1 MIVRSNY
8 PIRFFLFLCEYY
20 CSIEP
25 PDFRS
30 DSIAAHGQD
39 TNAVYQMWRL
49 YTDTFTGINV
59 RILYT
64 INCFRIN
71 MISLIY
77 DVTLPFSYIEI
88 ISLFESSFKINKQ
101 AV

>member
-1 MIVRSNY
+1 VSTIA
-8 PIRFFLFLCEYY
+8 PKK
-20 CSIEP
+20 P

-30 DSIAAHGQD
+30 ISIAAHGQD
-39 TNAVYQMWRL
+39 PDAVYQRWRL

-88 ISLFESSFKINKQ
+88 ISLFESPFQINKQ

>member
-1 MIVRSNY
+1 
-8 PIRFFLFLCEYY
+8 
-20 CSIEP
+20 
-25 PDFRS
+25 
-30 DSIAAHGQD
+30 
-39 TNAVYQMWRL
+39 VYHTWRL

-88 ISLFESSFKINKQ
+88 ISLFESPFQINKQ